1 MNNIYSKYYEARQKD
16 IASYIEENIVDG
28 DIPDKDGKQYVF
40 LATNGSWQTKYLSL
54 YEMLHDKYIAKYCAK
69 LLLDDYLEKNS
80 PIISR
85 ILASGATQAEIDAE
99 LYREVAFTKIVTV
112 TVSSQLIG
120 VALRNLIRDDAE
132 NKYRFL
138 RDPEEPN
145 RLKSC
150 PELLR
155 LSSYY
160 SFDEEK
166 PFKDISD
173 KDRVIVVNDVISTG
187 SLIYKIS
194 KKIKDKQAKLN
205 AVFSIADTRVTKPN
219 LLTTLNLKVKNG
231 QETAIESNYIYGSDD
246 EEGLFFTLVKCNE
259 KEHALRKYQRPY
271 KGTAEVKRINPLLNT
286 IVELETKHS
295 EEKRVLFR
303 KPENLIN
310 SAIVDESHFKV
321 GHFRQNLSHNGYLT
335 DMHNLFST
343 DGENSPG
350 DKLLGAIKLR
360 LDEFLNE
367 QKPSTTII
375 DSILHN
381 IELLLKESSNNGKL
395 INAFKELSEFAEV
408 YAEESLSTIISFKPD
423 YIFYPP
429 FSGIEQLSESILNK
443 YFGTSIENIICLQR
457 FDTNKGWRFPFPAKW
472 YNHLTKDKSVL
483 ILDSGSLTGESLVQL
498 VDSISFLDVKEITVL
513 CAITRIEDFYREF
526 YSRLKFSKVKILQA
540 SDTTTEEE
548 KSKQRQHIVPLNII
562 FGTNLNIPV
571 FPSKISCPFCEELR
585 ELSYY
590 TEKANN
596 TEPSDW
602 TIQYIKNRKDEI
614 SEINLEALEKYDAP
628 YYLPTV
634 KSHDKNAPRIVDSLE
649 LFLMRDRIGK
659 IDSYRFYKDYFKYF
673 DDLKIDIEK
682 NGLYD
687 SENLKRIELILGVVI
702 HEPKLLRT
710 IKDLLIDID
719 EYCSTV
725 VEDIVFNKTH
735 SVDELFYN
743 WNHYSF
749 IRLSVIF
756 FPQRLS
762 TSNNWLTLFD
772 FSLQEKQ
779 ALSYLSFLLWEGF
792 LETSKILNNQN
803 YIDIMSE
810 FSDRLDNIDNE
821 SNPIFNNTDFR
832 KIIKGISN
840 KFESTRIYSL
850 NDAYF
855 NLRKF
860 FFGQTSS
867 NSHNEL
873 VKELSNFESII
884 KNEDKTVNDIQ
895 NIFKISESISNYL
908 HLGILDNLNY
918 IKTNQRVKKYDG
930 LQYNY
935 FFGKD
940 GVRDKLISVLKK
952 IPNTKEDKKTIL
964 DKQDFVE
971 LRALYDSVNEFYI
984 QYVSEISSFNKIC
997 KEFKA
1002 GFLDCLGS
1010 LFSDNGNVAKA
1021 NTRNKSF
1028 VICGQEVKFD
1038 SNQSIKNTLAN
1049 KILTYNNLQDYTE
1062 INLSITKNFLEGVL
1076 EEILINAFK
1085 HCTNC
1090 EIKIDIK
1097 ITITEIGTKIS
1108 IIQREHRVNKNEPVA
1123 IKEMLGAFCGDSN
1136 VSFVDDE
1143 KEGYIIEV
1151 VFNTDKLKLSE

>member
-1 MNNIYSKYYEARQKD
+1 MNHIYNKYYEARQKD

-69 LLLDDYLEKNS
+69 LLLDDYLEKHSLIVN
-80 PIISR
+80 R
-85 ILASGATQAEIDAE
+85 ILTSGATQAEIDAE
-99 LYREVAFTKIVTV
+99 LYKQVAFTKIVTV

-120 VALRNLIRDDAE
+120 VALRNLIRDDVE

-187 SLIYKIS
+187 NLIYKIS
-194 KKIKDKQAKLN
+194 RKVKNKKAKLK

-219 LLTTLNLKVKNG
+219 LLVSLNLEVKNG

-335 DMHNLFST
+335 DMHNLFSP
-343 DGENSPG
+343 DGDNSPG

-381 IELLLKESSNNGKL
+381 IELLLKASSNNAKL
-395 INAFKELSEFAEV
+395 SNAFKELSEFAEV
-408 YAEESLSTIISFKPD
+408 YAEENLSTIVSFKPD

-571 FPSKISCPFCEELR
+571 FPSKISCPFCEEIRL
-585 ELSYY
+585 LKYY
-590 TEKANN
+590 QDKARRFQPSEWTNN
-596 TEPSDW
+596 
-602 TIQYIKNRKDEI
+602 YIKLRQEEI
-614 SEINLEALEKYDAP
+614 IETNLEKLEKYNIP
-628 YYLPTV
+628 YYFPKV
-634 KSHDKNAPRIVDSLE
+634 KNSEPASISSIDI
-649 LFLMRDRIGK
+649 FLMRDRIGK
-659 IDSYRFYKDYFKYF
+659 VDSYRFYKDYFFFF
-673 DDLKIDIEK
+673 DELKNNVDK

-687 SENLKRIELILGVVI
+687 EANLKQLELMLITIL
-702 HEPKLLRT
+702 HEPNILRT
-710 IKDLLIDID
+710 INDLLIDIKD
-719 EYCSTV
+719 YCQKLI
-725 VEDIVFNKTH
+725 EDSFFNSKE
-735 SVDELFYN
+735 SSADAKEFFYE
-743 WNHYSF
+743 WPKYS
-749 IRLSVIF
+749 ILRLAVIF
-756 FPQRLS
+756 FPNRFNEIK
-762 TSNNWLTLFD
+762 TWDRAFE
-772 FSLQEKQ
+772 FSLSDERG
-779 ALSYLSFLLWEGF
+779 LNYLSFLLWEAF
-792 LETSKILNNQN
+792 LGESQLISNQEYVNLISLYSDKLDGEVESKG
-803 YIDIMSE
+803 E
-810 FSDRLDNIDNE
+810 
-821 SNPIFNNTDFR
+821 IFQDKRIR
-832 KIIKGISN
+832 KIIKGITN
-840 KFESTRIYSL
+840 KLVFSSITSL

-867 NSHNEL
+867 NTHNEFIRHFSL
-873 VKELSNFESII
+873 FKNKIENIDKSKEDIPLIIGYIEHISNFLQDGILNNLLYIRNDAGIKKCHELNYSTLFNPKGVFEDLSNLIKQFDDIIERKGEIISSEDYATISNSYTALDKLYIKHIIEGSTFYSYCHGYKASFIKCLLETLSDDSKIQNKLNGIKKLKVCDVEILFTDTFWKDELSR
-884 KNEDKTVNDIQ
+884 K
-895 NIFKISESISNYL
+895 
-908 HLGILDNLNY
+908 ILDRMN
-918 IKTNQRVKKYDG
+918 
-930 LQYNY
+930 
-935 FFGKD
+935 
-940 GVRDKLISVLKK
+940 
-952 IPNTKEDKKTIL
+952 P
-964 DKQDFVE
+964 
-971 LRALYDSVNEFYI
+971 
-984 QYVSEISSFNKIC
+984 
-997 KEFKA
+997 
-1002 GFLDCLGS
+1002 
-1010 LFSDNGNVAKA
+1010 GN
-1021 NTRNKSF
+1021 
-1028 VICGQEVKFD
+1028 
-1038 SNQSIKNTLAN
+1038 
-1049 KILTYNNLQDYTE
+1049 
-1062 INLSITKNFLEGVL
+1062 
-1076 EEILINAFK
+1076 
-1085 HCTNC
+1085 
-1090 EIKIDIK
+1090 
-1097 ITITEIGTKIS
+1097 
-1108 IIQREHRVNKNEPVA
+1108 NEPVYLSIHETFLMHGIEEIIINS
-1123 IKEMLGAFCGDSN
+1123 IKHTSNHTVVIDIQVVKNESETLLKFIHSGQGEMEIVPETVKLIFESFCGNSN
-1136 VSFVDDE
+1136 VKFYNDE
-1143 KEGYIIEV
+1143 DGNYNIEIL
-1151 VFNTDKLKLSE
+1151 FNTESLKLI